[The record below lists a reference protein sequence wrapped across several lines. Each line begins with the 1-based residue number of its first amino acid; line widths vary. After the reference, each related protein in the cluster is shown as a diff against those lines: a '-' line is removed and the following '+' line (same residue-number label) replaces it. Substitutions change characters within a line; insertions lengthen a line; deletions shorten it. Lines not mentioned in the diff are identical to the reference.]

1 MKIEHPTFNIQHR
14 TLKLRTHQKGFTLI
28 ELLVVIAII
37 AVLVAMLLPALQTAR
52 EQARTVVC
60 QSQLRQLGTGFR
72 FYAEMYND
80 FIVSH
85 SLSANQPAPKCYW
98 VWYDYLETHFAG
110 FHARGKGGL
119 TLCPSNPISIKENGV
134 PLTNYA
140 QPQTIGAPFRYKVWQ
155 DTGNDLKA
163 WQGPPFRLSEATTPA
178 SKVLLT
184 DFGDVNQYDILV
196 VAIFSGHWYYQ
207 YQISNCHNDGTNAL
221 YFDGHVSHES
231 WGTFVQPARVWQFF
245 PDVE

>member
-1 MKIEHPTFNIQHR
+1 MKR
-14 TLKLRTHQKGFTLI
+14 TNRKKMSFTLI

-60 QSQLRQLGTGFR
+60 QSQLRQLGVGFR
-72 FYAEMYND
+72 FYADMYQD
-80 FIVSH
+80 FIPAY
-85 SLSANQPAPKCYW
+85 SLNSTIK
-98 VWYDYLETHFAG
+98 WYDYLATQGPG
-110 FHARGKGGL
+110 FNARVSGTSKV
-119 TLCPSNPISIKENGV
+119 TLCPSNTISIKDPGTGL

-140 QPQTIGAPFRYKVWQ
+140 QMQTITAPFRYKVWQ

-163 WQGPPFRLSEATTPA
+163 WEPHPYRFSEITTPV

-184 DFGDVNQYDILV
+184 DFADTTEYGVRYGVLV
-196 VAIFSGHWYYQ
+196 VSYFSGATYWQ
-207 YQISNCHNDGTNAL
+207 YQISSCHNDGSNAL
-221 YFDGHVSHES
+221 YFDGHASRQP
-231 WGTFVQPARVWQFF
+231 WTPFVNNLWQFF

>member
-1 MKIEHPTFNIQHR
+1 MTTRK
-14 TLKLRTHQKGFTLI
+14 KMAKGFTLI

-60 QSQLRQLGTGFR
+60 QSQLRQLGVGFR
-72 FYAEMYND
+72 YYAEMYND

-85 SLSANQPAPKCYW
+85 SLSAGQPAPKCYW

-110 FHARGKGGL
+110 FQARGGKL
-119 TLCPSNPISIKENGV
+119 TLCPSNPVSIKENGV
-134 PLTNYA
+134 SLTNYA
-140 QPQTIGAPFRYKVWQ
+140 QPQTIAAPFRYKVWQ

-163 WQGPPFRLSEATTPA
+163 WGGPPFRFSEATTPT

-184 DFGDVNQYDILV
+184 DYADVQYDIFV
-196 VAIFSGHWYYQ
+196 VAYFSGATYWQ
-207 YQISNCHNDGTNAL
+207 YQISNCHNDGSNAL
-221 YFDGHVSHES
+221 YFDGHVSREP
-231 WGTFVQPARVWQFF
+231 WAIFVNNLWQFF